1 MPDVFI
7 KLRKFEKVYNFV
19 YSVFMLICK
28 LLLVADILI
37 TSWIVLAR
45 YIKVIPAP
53 NWGEELILTLMS
65 YMAVL
70 SAALAIKRNA
80 HIRMT
85 AFDRYLPEKVIV
97 TLDLI
102 ADLAVLALAVVML
115 TTGWS
120 YATGLGAKG
129 TFISMPWL
137 SKFWQYF
144 PIPLAGLAM
153 IFFEIERIVLDIER
167 YFIREEEIPDHGVP
181 SLPDR
186 VFGSDFHTP
195 VPVLHG
201 TAAGNTYPA
210 DGQRYQFFLTD
221 GSTFLHHH
229 GRPDGLGRYI

>member
-1 MPDVFI
+1 MPDVFV

-153 IFFEIERIVLDIER
+153 IFFEIERIVLNIER
-167 YFIREEEIPDHGVP
+167 YFIREEE
-181 SLPDR
+181 
-186 VFGSDFHTP
+186 
-195 VPVLHG
+195 
-201 TAAGNTYPA
+201 AK
-210 DGQRYQFFLTD
+210 
-221 GSTFLHHH
+221 
-229 GRPDGLGRYI
+229 

>member
-144 PIPLAGLAM
+144 PIPLAGIAM

-167 YFIREEEIPDHGVP
+167 YFIREEE
-181 SLPDR
+181 
-186 VFGSDFHTP
+186 
-195 VPVLHG
+195 
-201 TAAGNTYPA
+201 AK
-210 DGQRYQFFLTD
+210 
-221 GSTFLHHH
+221 
-229 GRPDGLGRYI
+229 

>member
-85 AFDRYLPEKVIV
+85 AFDRYLPEKVII

-115 TTGWS
+115 VTGWS

-153 IFFEIERIVLDIER
+153 IFFEVERIVLDLER
-167 YFIREEEIPDHGVP
+167 YFIREEE
-181 SLPDR
+181 
-186 VFGSDFHTP
+186 
-195 VPVLHG
+195 
-201 TAAGNTYPA
+201 A
-210 DGQRYQFFLTD
+210 
-221 GSTFLHHH
+221 
-229 GRPDGLGRYI
+229 

>member
-1 MPDVFI
+1 MPDVFL

-19 YSVFMLICK
+19 YAVFMLICK

-167 YFIREEEIPDHGVP
+167 YFIREEE
-181 SLPDR
+181 
-186 VFGSDFHTP
+186 
-195 VPVLHG
+195 
-201 TAAGNTYPA
+201 AK
-210 DGQRYQFFLTD
+210 
-221 GSTFLHHH
+221 
-229 GRPDGLGRYI
+229 

>member
-70 SAALAIKRNA
+70 SAALAIKRHA

-85 AFDRYLPEKVIV
+85 AFDRYLPEKVII

-115 TTGWS
+115 VTGWS

-153 IFFEIERIVLDIER
+153 IFFEVERIVLDIER
-167 YFIREEEIPDHGVP
+167 YFIREEE
-181 SLPDR
+181 
-186 VFGSDFHTP
+186 
-195 VPVLHG
+195 
-201 TAAGNTYPA
+201 AK
-210 DGQRYQFFLTD
+210 
-221 GSTFLHHH
+221 
-229 GRPDGLGRYI
+229 

>member
-85 AFDRYLPEKVIV
+85 AFDRYLPEKAII

-115 TTGWS
+115 VTGWS

-153 IFFEIERIVLDIER
+153 IFFEVERIVLDVER
-167 YFIREEEIPDHGVP
+167 YFIREEE
-181 SLPDR
+181 
-186 VFGSDFHTP
+186 
-195 VPVLHG
+195 
-201 TAAGNTYPA
+201 
-210 DGQRYQFFLTD
+210 QK
-221 GSTFLHHH
+221 
-229 GRPDGLGRYI
+229 

>member
-85 AFDRYLPEKVIV
+85 AFDRYLPEKVII

-167 YFIREEEIPDHGVP
+167 YFIREEE
-181 SLPDR
+181 
-186 VFGSDFHTP
+186 
-195 VPVLHG
+195 
-201 TAAGNTYPA
+201 AK
-210 DGQRYQFFLTD
+210 
-221 GSTFLHHH
+221 
-229 GRPDGLGRYI
+229 

>member
-80 HIRMT
+80 HIRIT
-85 AFDRYLPEKVIV
+85 AFDRYLPEKVII

-115 TTGWS
+115 VTGWS

-153 IFFEIERIVLDIER
+153 IFFEVERIVLDIER
-167 YFIREEEIPDHGVP
+167 YFIREEE
-181 SLPDR
+181 
-186 VFGSDFHTP
+186 
-195 VPVLHG
+195 
-201 TAAGNTYPA
+201 AK
-210 DGQRYQFFLTD
+210 
-221 GSTFLHHH
+221 
-229 GRPDGLGRYI
+229 

>member
-1 MPDVFI
+1 MPDVFV

-85 AFDRYLPEKVIV
+85 AFDRYLPEKVII

-153 IFFEIERIVLDIER
+153 IFFEVERIVLDIER
-167 YFIREEEIPDHGVP
+167 YFIREEE
-181 SLPDR
+181 
-186 VFGSDFHTP
+186 
-195 VPVLHG
+195 
-201 TAAGNTYPA
+201 AK
-210 DGQRYQFFLTD
+210 
-221 GSTFLHHH
+221 
-229 GRPDGLGRYI
+229 

>member
-1 MPDVFI
+1 MPDVFV

-19 YSVFMLICK
+19 YSVSMLICK

-167 YFIREEEIPDHGVP
+167 YFIREEE
-181 SLPDR
+181 
-186 VFGSDFHTP
+186 
-195 VPVLHG
+195 
-201 TAAGNTYPA
+201 AK
-210 DGQRYQFFLTD
+210 
-221 GSTFLHHH
+221 
-229 GRPDGLGRYI
+229 

>member
-1 MPDVFI
+1 MPEVFI
-7 KLRKFEKVYNFV
+7 KLRKFEAVYNFV

-85 AFDRYLPEKVIV
+85 AFDRYLPEKVII

-115 TTGWS
+115 VTGWS

-153 IFFEIERIVLDIER
+153 IFFEIERIVLNIER
-167 YFIREEEIPDHGVP
+167 YFIREEE
-181 SLPDR
+181 
-186 VFGSDFHTP
+186 
-195 VPVLHG
+195 
-201 TAAGNTYPA
+201 AK
-210 DGQRYQFFLTD
+210 
-221 GSTFLHHH
+221 
-229 GRPDGLGRYI
+229 

>member
-1 MPDVFI
+1 MPEVFI
-7 KLRKFEKVYNFV
+7 KLRKVETVYNFV

-85 AFDRYLPEKVIV
+85 AFDRYLPEKAII

-115 TTGWS
+115 VTGWS

-153 IFFEIERIVLDIER
+153 IFFEVERIVLDVER
-167 YFIREEEIPDHGVP
+167 YFIREEE
-181 SLPDR
+181 
-186 VFGSDFHTP
+186 
-195 VPVLHG
+195 
-201 TAAGNTYPA
+201 
-210 DGQRYQFFLTD
+210 QK
-221 GSTFLHHH
+221 
-229 GRPDGLGRYI
+229 

>member
-7 KLRKFEKVYNFV
+7 KLREFEKVYNFV

-167 YFIREEEIPDHGVP
+167 YFIREEE
-181 SLPDR
+181 
-186 VFGSDFHTP
+186 
-195 VPVLHG
+195 
-201 TAAGNTYPA
+201 AK
-210 DGQRYQFFLTD
+210 
-221 GSTFLHHH
+221 
-229 GRPDGLGRYI
+229 

>member
-1 MPDVFI
+1 MPAIFES
-7 KLRKFEKVYNFV
+7 LRKVEPVYQFV
-19 YSVFMLICK
+19 YKVFMLICK

-85 AFDRYLPEKVIV
+85 AFDRYLPEKVII
-97 TLDLI
+97 TLDLV

-153 IFFEIERIVLDIER
+153 IFFEVERIVLDIER
-167 YFIREEEIPDHGVP
+167 YFIREEE
-181 SLPDR
+181 
-186 VFGSDFHTP
+186 
-195 VPVLHG
+195 
-201 TAAGNTYPA
+201 AK
-210 DGQRYQFFLTD
+210 
-221 GSTFLHHH
+221 
-229 GRPDGLGRYI
+229 

>member
-1 MPDVFI
+1 MSDIFLQLKKIEP
-7 KLRKFEKVYNFV
+7 LYEFV

-70 SAALAIKRNA
+70 SAALAIKKNA

-85 AFDRYLPEKVIV
+85 AFDRFLPEKLVV
-97 TLDLI
+97 ALDLL
-102 ADLAVLALAVVML
+102 ADLAVLGLAIVML
-115 TTGWS
+115 VIGWQ
-120 YATGLGAKG
+120 YASGIGAKG
-129 TFISMPWL
+129 TYISMPWL

-153 IFFEIERIVLDIER
+153 IFFELERIVIDLER
-167 YFIREEEIPDHGVP
+167 FSGRKEEE
-181 SLPDR
+181 
-186 VFGSDFHTP
+186 
-195 VPVLHG
+195 
-201 TAAGNTYPA
+201 
-210 DGQRYQFFLTD
+210 
-221 GSTFLHHH
+221 
-229 GRPDGLGRYI
+229 

>member
-153 IFFEIERIVLDIER
+153 IFFEVERIVLDVER
-167 YFIREEEIPDHGVP
+167 YFIREEE
-181 SLPDR
+181 
-186 VFGSDFHTP
+186 
-195 VPVLHG
+195 
-201 TAAGNTYPA
+201 
-210 DGQRYQFFLTD
+210 QK
-221 GSTFLHHH
+221 
-229 GRPDGLGRYI
+229 

>member
-1 MPDVFI
+1 MPAFFDT
-7 KLRKFEKVYNFV
+7 LRKIEPVYNFV
-19 YSVFMLICK
+19 YKVFMVICK

-37 TSWIVLAR
+37 TTWIVLAR

-85 AFDRYLPEKVIV
+85 AFDRYLPDKVII
-97 TLDLI
+97 TLDPI
-102 ADLAVLALAVVML
+102 ADLAVLTLAIVML

-144 PIPLAGLAM
+144 PIPLAGIAM
-153 IFFEIERIVLDIER
+153 IFFEIERVIIDIER
-167 YFIREEEIPDHGVP
+167 YFGRKEEE
-181 SLPDR
+181 
-186 VFGSDFHTP
+186 
-195 VPVLHG
+195 VL
-201 TAAGNTYPA
+201 
-210 DGQRYQFFLTD
+210 
-221 GSTFLHHH
+221 
-229 GRPDGLGRYI
+229 

>member
-1 MPDVFI
+1 MPDVFL

-19 YSVFMLICK
+19 YAVFMLICK

-85 AFDRYLPEKVIV
+85 AFDRYLPEKMII

-167 YFIREEEIPDHGVP
+167 YFIREEE
-181 SLPDR
+181 
-186 VFGSDFHTP
+186 
-195 VPVLHG
+195 
-201 TAAGNTYPA
+201 AK
-210 DGQRYQFFLTD
+210 
-221 GSTFLHHH
+221 
-229 GRPDGLGRYI
+229 

>member
-85 AFDRYLPEKVIV
+85 AFDRYLPEKMII
-97 TLDLI
+97 TLDLV

-129 TFISMPWL
+129 TVISMPWL

-153 IFFEIERIVLDIER
+153 IFFEIERIVLNIER
-167 YFIREEEIPDHGVP
+167 YFIREEE
-181 SLPDR
+181 
-186 VFGSDFHTP
+186 
-195 VPVLHG
+195 
-201 TAAGNTYPA
+201 AK
-210 DGQRYQFFLTD
+210 
-221 GSTFLHHH
+221 
-229 GRPDGLGRYI
+229 